1 MVTGAF
7 KFLQSKDRLAV
18 ITVLTFIFL
27 CDNITPQ
34 QPAGLNFYRIYFR
47 DKGNKEISDFT
58 PGALVS
64 ARAVERRIRNG
75 IPIIDL
81 KDIPVADE
89 YLNEIS
95 GRGLKLHCKSKWM
108 NTALFESDQSD
119 VSESILNLPFVA
131 DVKTV
136 KSVAKST
143 SFPGKLDLKASYT
156 GIKEASDHLLQIK
169 GNLLH
174 ESGFT
179 GKGILIAVLDAGFA
193 GSESISSL
201 NDLRLRDGVKA
212 TYDFVEKKEYVYDH
226 HNHGTAVFSILSGNI
241 PGSLQGSAPGSD
253 YILLRTEDEASEF
266 PVEEDFWV
274 AGAEFADSAGADIIN
289 SSLGYFEFDDPSL
302 NYKYSDLDGNSTFI
316 SAAADIAASRG
327 MLVVCSAGNERTG
340 TWKYIIAPADADSV
354 LAVGAIDRNGVIST
368 FSSSGPSFDRRI
380 KPDIVAQGV
389 AMSFQVRDIVER
401 GSGTSY
407 SCPVIAG
414 LCACLMQ
421 AVPKATVYEI
431 MSAVRSSSNRYH
443 IPDSLYGYGIPDMS
457 EALTAIQGKYLPA
470 GMKNT
475 VTLPN
480 PFREELAINFKFN
493 PEWLRI
499 EIISVSGT
507 LVYRREFNHYISRWL
522 LLDDIGKLPPG
533 LYFVRLQTSAGKE
546 VHKVIKI

>member
-1 MVTGAF
+1 MVTEAF
-7 KFLQSKDRLAV
+7 KFLLSENRLAA
-18 ITVLTFIFL
+18 IAVLTFIFL
-27 CDNITPQ
+27 CDNLTPQ
-34 QPAGLNFYRIYFR
+34 QPAGLNFYRVYFM
-47 DKGNKEISDFT
+47 DKGDKEVSDFT

-75 IPIIDL
+75 IPLIDQ

-95 GRGLKLHCKSKWM
+95 KKGLKLHCKSKWM
-108 NTALFESDQSD
+108 NTALFESDQPITYD
-119 VSESILNLPFVA
+119 SILSLPFVA

-136 KSVAKST
+136 KSAAKST
-143 SFPGKLDLKASYT
+143 SFPGKLDLKALHA
-156 GIKEASDHLLQIK
+156 GINQAGNHLLQTK
-169 GNLLH
+169 GHLLH

-179 GKGILIAVLDAGFA
+179 GKGVLIAVLDAGFT

-201 NDLRLRDGVKA
+201 NGLRQRDGIKA
-212 TYDFVEKKEYVYDH
+212 TYDFVEKKVNVYDH
-226 HNHGTAVFSILSGNI
+226 HNHGTAVFSILSGTI

-253 YILLRTEDEASEF
+253 FILLRTEDDASEF

-289 SSLGYFEFDDPSL
+289 SSLGYFQFDDPSL

-316 SAAADIAASRG
+316 SVAADIAASRG
-327 MLVVCSAGNERTG
+327 MLVVCSAGNERSG
-340 TWKYIIAPADADSV
+340 SWKYIIAPADADSV
-354 LAVGAIDRNGVIST
+354 LAVGAVDRNGVISS
-368 FSSSGPSFDRRI
+368 FSSSGPTVDRRI

-389 AMSFQVRDIVER
+389 AMSFQVKDIVES

-421 AVPKATVYEI
+421 AVPEATACEI
-431 MSAVRSSSNRYH
+431 ISAVRSSSDRYH

-457 EALTAIQGKYLPA
+457 EALLSIQGKYLPA
-470 GMKNT
+470 AMKNT
-475 VTLPN
+475 VIFPN
-480 PFREELAINFKFN
+480 PFRQELTIYFKFN
-493 PEWLRI
+493 PEWVRV

-507 LVYRREFNHYISRWL
+507 LNYIREFNHFISRRL
-522 LLDDIGKLPPG
+522 LLDDIVELPPG
-533 LYFVRLQTSAGKE
+533 LYFVRLHTSAGKE